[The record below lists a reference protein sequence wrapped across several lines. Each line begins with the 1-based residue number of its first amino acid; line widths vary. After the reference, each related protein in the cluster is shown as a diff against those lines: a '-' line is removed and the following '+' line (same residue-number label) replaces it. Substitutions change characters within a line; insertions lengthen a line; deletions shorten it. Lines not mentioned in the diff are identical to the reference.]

1 MKINKLKI
9 YTFMQKKPF
18 ILLAQ
23 TFDSLCKI
31 VEEINRQLSDPQV
44 IFINIKNM
52 IVFKKADFNYLVV
65 EWVNFFQEF
74 LKTMLK

>member
-1 MKINKLKI
+1 
-9 YTFMQKKPF
+9 MQKKPF

-65 EWVNFFQEF
+65 E
-74 LKTMLK
+74 